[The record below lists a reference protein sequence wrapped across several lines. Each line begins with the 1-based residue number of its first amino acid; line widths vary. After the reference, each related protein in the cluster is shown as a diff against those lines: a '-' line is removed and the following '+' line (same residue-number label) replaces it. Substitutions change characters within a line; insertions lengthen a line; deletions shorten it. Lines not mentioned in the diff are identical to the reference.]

1 MKTKILIV
9 EHNLSAVSLIQQE
22 LNMGCVNYISK
33 MVRTENEYEKALHN
47 FKPDIII
54 SNYFLP
60 SSFEGIT
67 AFELKEKLAP
77 QTPFI
82 FVAKDIDLENAI
94 KLIKI
99 GVTDLVLAENISSL
113 TDKVNCALKQAK
125 YAVFNQSEKK
135 RTEELWQNEAKFQAL
150 YENSVDG
157 ILLTVTDGQILAAN
171 PAACKIFKRTEQ
183 EIIDGGR
190 FGLVDNSDP
199 RLKSM
204 IAERQRTGWVT
215 GEITLVYKDGS
226 KFPGELTAA
235 VYNDKNGERRTSMI
249 VRNISERKE
258 AAQKL
263 AQSAN
268 DLQQALHDRN
278 KILDSTLDVICS
290 FDEEGRFV
298 SVNAASEYLW
308 GYKPEELMGKKYIDF
323 VFHEDIEKTRK
334 TDISI
339 KSGLPVTVFENR
351 YIKKDGC
358 VVPILWSSRWDEK
371 GKKSYAIAKDA
382 TDKQNLEKAFEI
394 ERQRFHDL
402 YSQAPSCMG
411 ILKGPNHVYELANE
425 LYLQLIDR
433 TDIIGKTVK
442 EVLPELESQ
451 GIFVFLDTVY
461 QTGETF
467 SANEMLVQF
476 DHHGNG
482 KLVDT
487 YLNFI
492 YQAHRGT
499 DNNIDGILF
508 FANDVTEQVLS
519 RKKIEESV
527 LRYSS
532 LIEQASDAI
541 CIIDVSMKITD
552 VNHYACLKSGY
563 SREEIL
569 QLSLEDFFLAEDLMA
584 NPLKLDALKEGK
596 TVRDER
602 RIKRKDGT
610 LIDVE
615 LSAKMLKDGNTI
627 LFGRDMTD
635 HKKAQRALME
645 SEKKYRQIV
654 ETAQE
659 GIWLIDENHKTTFV
673 NDKMCQILEYT
684 QKEMIGK
691 EIFYFMDEEGK
702 QLATKLMEGKKAGK
716 SDNRT
721 FKYISKSGKEIW
733 ANVAANPFISE
744 TGEYKGGMAMVADIT
759 KIKKAEHALKENEKK
774 YRYLFENN
782 PMPMWITELNT
793 FKFLDVNKM
802 AVLQYGYS
810 REEFLSMTAIDVRPQ
825 QHKES
830 FTEFNDSLL
839 YEPENFYKGI
849 WNHQKKNGT
858 VFPVEIIA
866 HEIIYEGVPARFIL
880 SNDITDRRKA
890 ELNLEKRNKELIKT
904 NSELDRFVYSVSHDL
919 RSPLTSVLGLLS
931 FIETESLEADT
942 LEHAGMIRDSINRLD
957 DFIKNIL
964 SYSQNNRSS
973 LEIEKILLQQ
983 TVIDVVESLQ
993 SMKQAQGI
1001 VFDIDVKEHYPFYSD
1016 RQRFK
1021 TIIENLI
1028 SNAIKHHKNSV
1039 SGRYIKIT
1047 GRYDNDKLQLTIAD
1061 NGIGIAPENHQKI
1074 FDMFVR
1080 LSGKTDG
1087 SGIGLYIVME
1097 TIEKLEGSIEVK
1109 SELETGTTFII
1120 TLKNLK
1126 P

>member
-1 MKTKILIV
+1 MKTKILII
-9 EHNLSAVSLIQQE
+9 EHNPSDLSLIQQE
-22 LNMGCVNYISK
+22 LNKGCVNYISK
-33 MVRTENEYEKALHN
+33 MVQQGDDYQKVLHE

-54 SNYFLP
+54 SNYNLL
-60 SSFEGIT
+60 SFEEIAT
-67 AFELKEKLAP
+67 FELKEKLAP
-77 QTPFI
+77 QTPMI
-82 FVAKDIDLENAI
+82 IVANAIDLEDAV
-94 KLIKI
+94 KLIKN
-99 GVTDLVLAENISSL
+99 GVTDLVLTEHLSSL
-113 TDKVNCALKQAK
+113 TDKVKSALTEAK
-125 YAVFNQSEKK
+125 KTVLDQSKK
-135 RTEELWQNEAKFQAL
+135 KHAKELWQNEAKFQAL

-171 PAACKIFKRTEQ
+171 PAACTIFKRTEQ
-183 EIIDGGR
+183 EIIEGGR
-190 FGLVDNSDP
+190 FSLVDNSDL
-199 RLKSM
+199 RLKPM
-204 IAERQRTGWVT
+204 IKERQRTGWAS
-215 GEITLVYKDGS
+215 GELTFVYKDGS
-226 KFPGELTAA
+226 KFLGELTSA
-235 VYNDKNGERRTSMI
+235 VYNDNNGEKRTSMI
-249 VRNISERKE
+249 VRDISERKE
-258 AAQKL
+258 TAQKL
-263 AQSAN
+263 AQSA
-268 DLQQALHDRN
+268 DALQQALHERD

-308 GYKPEELMGKKYIDF
+308 GYKLAELIGKKYTDF
-323 VFHEDIEKTRK
+323 VFHEDIEKTHK

-339 KSGLPVTVFENR
+339 KAGMPVTVFENR
-351 YIKKDGC
+351 YVKKDGC
-358 VVPILWSSRWDEK
+358 IVPVLWSSRWDEK
-371 GKKSYAIAKDA
+371 HKKSYSIAKDA
-382 TDKQNLEKAFEI
+382 TDKQNLEKAFKI

-425 LYLQLIDR
+425 LYLQLIGR
-433 TDIIGKTVK
+433 KDIIGKTVK
-442 EVLPELESQ
+442 EVLPELEAQ

-499 DNNIDGILF
+499 GNNIDGILF

-519 RKKIEESV
+519 RKKIEKSV

-541 CIIDVSMKITD
+541 CIIDASMKITE
-552 VNHYACLKSGY
+552 VNHYACQKSGY

-569 QLSLEDFFLAEDLMA
+569 NLSIDDFFLKEDLTA
-584 NPLKLDALKEGK
+584 NPLQVDALKEGK
-596 TVRDER
+596 TIRDER
-602 RIKRKDGT
+602 RIRRKDGA

-615 LSAKMLKDGNTI
+615 ISVKMLEDGNTL
-627 LFGRDMTD
+627 LFARDMTD

-673 NDKMCQILEYT
+673 NDKMCQILEYS
-684 QKEMIGK
+684 QAEIIGK
-691 EIFYFMDEEGK
+691 EIYYFMDQEGQ
-702 QLATKLMEGKKAGK
+702 QLAAKLMESKKDGK
-716 SDNRT
+716 SDNRN
-721 FKYISKSGKEIW
+721 FKYIAKSGKEIW
-733 ANVAANPFISE
+733 ANVAANPYLSE
-744 TGEYKGGMAMVADIT
+744 TGEYKGSLAMVSDIT
-759 KIKKAEHALKENEKK
+759 EIKKAQQALKENEKK

-802 AVLQYGYS
+802 AILQYGYS
-810 REEFLSMTAIDVRPQ
+810 REEFLSMTAIDVRPE

-830 FTEFNDSLL
+830 FTEVNDSLL
-839 YEPENFYKGI
+839 DEPANFYKGI

-866 HEIIYEGVPARFIL
+866 HEITYEGVPARFIL
-880 SNDITDRRKA
+880 SNDITDRKKA

-919 RSPLTSVLGLLS
+919 RSPLTSILGLLS

-942 LEHAGMIRDSINRLD
+942 LEHAGMIRNSINRLD

-964 SYSQNNRSS
+964 NYSRNNRIS
-973 LEIEKILLQQ
+973 LEIEKISIQQ
-983 TVIDVVESLQ
+983 TIIDVVESLQ
-993 SMKQAQGI
+993 CMKQARGI
-1001 VFDIDVKEHYPFYSD
+1001 LFDIDVMENCPFYSD

-1028 SNAIKHHKNSV
+1028 SNAIKHHKDSV

-1047 GRYDNDKLQLTIAD
+1047 GRYDNEKLQLTIAD

-1097 TIEKLEGSIEVK
+1097 TIEKLQGSIEVK